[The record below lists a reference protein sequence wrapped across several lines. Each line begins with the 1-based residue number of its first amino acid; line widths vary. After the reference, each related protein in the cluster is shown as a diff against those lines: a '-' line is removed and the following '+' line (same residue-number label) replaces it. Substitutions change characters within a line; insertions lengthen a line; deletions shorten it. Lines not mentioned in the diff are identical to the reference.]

1 MRRLR
6 MGLIGG
12 GPGAFIGPVHRIA
25 ATLDSEIELVA
36 GAFSRAPERS
46 RQAGKA
52 YGIAEDRS
60 YPSWMTLI
68 EQERAR
74 PDGIDFLTIATPN
87 DTHLPIA
94 RTALAAGIAVM
105 SDKPATATLAQ
116 ALELAEIVR
125 EADRPYALSYIYSGY
140 PLVRHAR
147 ALIAAGGLGT
157 VRKVVVEYLQ
167 GWLAAPIERA
177 GNKQAEWR
185 TDAGKSGVGGAIGDI
200 GVHAFHLAE
209 FVTGLPVEAINADL
223 AAVVPGR
230 ALDDDCSVLLRF
242 AGGARGVLLASQI
255 AIGEANGLTLR
266 VYGDKASLSWRQESP
281 NQLMIHHLSG
291 RSEMLTS
298 GGAGMLP
305 AATAAVRL
313 PAGHPEGYLEA
324 FANLYR
330 DFARRLRGRPAP
342 DLPGIEDGV
351 RSLQFIEQAVAAS
364 RDDRGWV
371 PLDEARVYA

>member
-25 ATLDSEIELVA
+25 ATLDNEIELVA

-52 YGIAEDRS
+52 YGIAEERS
-60 YPSWMTLI
+60 YPSWTALI
-68 EQERAR
+68 EQERVR
-74 PDGIDFLTIATPN
+74 PDRIDFLTIATPN

-94 RTALAAGIAVM
+94 RAALAAGIAVM

-116 ALELAEIVR
+116 SLELAEFVR
-125 EADRPYALSYIYSGY
+125 KADCPYALSYTYSGY

-157 VRKVVVEYLQ
+157 IRKVVVEYLQ

-185 TDAGKSGVGGAIGDI
+185 TDAGKSGVGGAVGDI

-266 VYGDKASLSWRQESP
+266 VYGDKASLAWHQERP

-291 RSEMLTS
+291 RSEVVTA

-305 AATAAVRL
+305 AATAATRL

-342 DLPGIEDGV
+342 DLPGIEEGV

-364 RDDRGWV
+364 RDNCGWV
-371 PLDEARVYA
+371 PLDEAKEYA

>member
-25 ATLDSEIELVA
+25 ATLDNDIELVA
-36 GAFSRAPERS
+36 GAFSRAPEKS

-52 YGIAEDRS
+52 YGVAPERS
-60 YPSWMTLI
+60 YPSWAALI
-68 EQERAR
+68 EQERVR

-94 RTALAAGIAVM
+94 RAALAAGIAVM
-105 SDKPATATLAQ
+105 SDKPPTASLAQ
-116 ALELAEIVR
+116 SLELADAVR
-125 EADRPYALSYIYSGY
+125 GAERPYALSYTYSGY

-147 ALIAAGGLGT
+147 ALIAAGGIGT
-157 VRKVVVEYLQ
+157 VRKVMVEYLQ

-223 AAVVPGR
+223 AAIVPGR

-242 AGGARGVLLASQI
+242 TGGARGVLLASQI

-266 VYGDKASLSWRQESP
+266 VYGDKAAIAWRQETP
-281 NQLMIHHLSG
+281 NQLLVHHLSG
-291 RSEMLTS
+291 RTEILTA
-298 GGAGMLP
+298 GGAGLLP
-305 AATAAVRL
+305 AASAVTRL

-330 DFARRLRGRPAP
+330 DFGRRLRGKPAP
-342 DLPGIEDGV
+342 DLPGIEEGI
-351 RSLQFIEQAVAAS
+351 RSMRFIEQAVAAS
-364 RDDRGWV
+364 RDERGWV
-371 PLDEARVYA
+371 PLEPAREFA